1 MSGKKVTIAVL
12 GLGEAGGALAHDLRA
27 AGAEVRGYDPAVPSD
42 CTSEADAAT
51 GADLVL
57 SVNSASAAEDALR
70 AGLAGVR
77 PGAVW
82 ADLNTASPG
91 AKRKLSEI
99 AAEHEVPF
107 TDIAIMAPVPGRG
120 LKVPMLA
127 SGVAAATAAE
137 LLNQFGAS
145 VEVMDGAA
153 GLAAE
158 RKLLRSVFFK
168 GMSSAVVEALT
179 AAEAAGCADW
189 LRGVIV
195 TELTQANESTV
206 DRVVSGTYRH
216 AVRRTDEMAA
226 AANMLGELGVP
237 ADIAGAA
244 RDQLARISATKAA
257 ANKTAKG

>member
-1 MSGKKVTIAVL
+1 MPGKTVTIAVL

-27 AGAEVRGYDPAVPSD
+27 AGATVRGYDPELPGD
-42 CTSEADAAT
+42 CSSEADAAT

-70 AGLAGVR
+70 AGLAGLR
-77 PGAVW
+77 AGAVW

-91 AKRKLSEI
+91 MKRKLAEI
-99 AAEHEVPF
+99 AAGHDVPF

-127 SGVAAATAAE
+127 SGVAAAATAD
-137 LLNQFGAS
+137 LLGPLGAS
-145 VEVMDGAA
+145 VEVMGGDA

-179 AAEAAGCADW
+179 AARAAGCEGW

-195 TELTQANESTV
+195 AELTAAAESTV
-206 DRVVSGTYRH
+206 DRLTTGTYRH
-216 AVRRTDEMAA
+216 AVRRTHEMAA
-226 AANMLGELGVP
+226 AAAMLGELGVP

-244 RDQLARISATKAA
+244 RDQLARLSGTV
-257 ANKTAKG
+257 